1 MIADIL
7 QWLDLHL
14 HRERK
19 NRGTMLTELI
29 LNLAFEAMQTI
40 GTIIV
45 LLTQVSDLG
54 CNCVLGIKELFY
66 LYRSDEKL
74 TVTVGAGLAPARFAV
89 T

>member
-14 HRERK
+14 HCEQK

-29 LNLAFEAMQTI
+29 LDLAFEAMQVI

-54 CNCVLGIKELFY
+54 CHCVLGIKELLLISF
-66 LYRSDEKL
+66 R
-74 TVTVGAGLAPARFAV
+74 
-89 T
+89 